1 MADAS
6 SPDVNSGGKKNFS
19 RRDFLK
25 VAGLGLGALAVKP
38 KLVEIGDSLEK
49 EAVLMSARQF
59 LIKNECIPPE
69 VENVPNENKEFKFAD
84 DVLQNAIDLYERWA
98 AENKL
103 PDPYYHKS
111 EVYLSRKDV
120 AIDASRA
127 YSDFFDFLNHVFKDK
142 EGFRYYTS
150 TPGGYL
156 ALFGGYFEG
165 SLRDYVSS
173 KVEKFGSK
181 PFFFSREDLELGA
194 YDVIFKNPGSPLIAR
209 VAQSVGAVNDNTV
222 PDTQNEQGKI
232 ISALHKEVD
241 PIWDWVGKFV
251 EKNKKQM
258 TEEMFLAGLIYFE
271 KGDIAG
277 ALWNRAVLRKLAV
290 RNDPST
296 FDFNGLVFDRDTDEN
311 INHLRLVKK
320 NVKIFLDR
328 TQDSYSPRL
337 SANWVATNI
346 EDEKYFAYDETDA
359 ANFPNNIK
367 HIDLNSAD
375 GGIYHGDCIVALSGN
390 ADPEIIQ
397 GMYVDELF
405 LNSKMIESLRLA
417 PNYGSEKVA
426 SDLMVCYRLPQVRK
440 ILDKYVD

>member
-222 PDTQNEQGKI
+222 PDTQNEQGKMADVRQRIDFEVNVRAENEITKILTMLDTFNERLGI
-232 ISALHKEVD
+232 IKTDEELDKMKE
-241 PIWDWVGKFV
+241 K
-251 EKNKKQM
+251 M
-258 TEEMFLAGLIYFE
+258 
-271 KGDIAG
+271 DIA
-277 ALWNRAVLRKLAV
+277 
-290 RNDPST
+290 
-296 FDFNGLVFDRDTDEN
+296 E
-311 INHLRLVKK
+311 IKK
-320 NVKIFLDR
+320 D
-328 TQDSYSPRL
+328 
-337 SANWVATNI
+337 I
-346 EDEKYFAYDETDA
+346 EQGIKTEDA
-359 ANFPNNIK
+359 GQS
-367 HIDLNSAD
+367 H
-375 GGIYHGDCIVALSGN
+375 
-390 ADPEIIQ
+390 E
-397 GMYVDELF
+397 
-405 LNSKMIESLRLA
+405 SK
-417 PNYGSEKVA
+417 
-426 SDLMVCYRLPQVRK
+426 
-440 ILDKYVD
+440 